1 MQTIM
6 EEITFK
12 PSVKGEDQSGRKE
25 ANESLKENYQKTS
38 SSDTKR
44 KEHKT
49 KMLSNKNKKH
59 RYKQKK
65 LTGYV
70 KIITEKSNQIGFLR
84 PDTHTKGKE
93 HKKNLRQTLSFTL
106 EIPNMKPNIQSEE
119 AKSVEKQKGYK
130 DTNSSQGNAFKNGT
144 VEGGSNKNIRSE
156 NEKEG
161 GLDKQ
166 STIEKPDRSNLQC
179 SHSIMFIE
187 VTRNITDSNKQMPQK
202 NSMAE
207 ASQNYMREYTT
218 ETADD
223 CLPPKLDL
231 TTETVEISEE
241 DDDIIAQTEE
251 RIKAVEELISKAR
264 ISLIMDSEKIS
275 RDLEKLQNDTKAIK
289 GNIILMNRTLIK
301 QASQLSR
308 TVIKWTCAE
317 LANRQE
323 LERLI

>member
-1 MQTIM
+1 
-6 EEITFK
+6 
-12 PSVKGEDQSGRKE
+12 
-25 ANESLKENYQKTS
+25 
-38 SSDTKR
+38 
-44 KEHKT
+44 
-49 KMLSNKNKKH
+49 
-59 RYKQKK
+59 
-65 LTGYV
+65 
-70 KIITEKSNQIGFLR
+70 
-84 PDTHTKGKE
+84 
-93 HKKNLRQTLSFTL
+93 
-106 EIPNMKPNIQSEE
+106 
-119 AKSVEKQKGYK
+119 
-130 DTNSSQGNAFKNGT
+130 
-144 VEGGSNKNIRSE
+144 
-156 NEKEG
+156 
-161 GLDKQ
+161 
-166 STIEKPDRSNLQC
+166 
-179 SHSIMFIE
+179 
-187 VTRNITDSNKQMPQK
+187 MPQK

-223 CLPPKLDL
+223 RLPPKLDL

-323 LERLI
+323 LERQI